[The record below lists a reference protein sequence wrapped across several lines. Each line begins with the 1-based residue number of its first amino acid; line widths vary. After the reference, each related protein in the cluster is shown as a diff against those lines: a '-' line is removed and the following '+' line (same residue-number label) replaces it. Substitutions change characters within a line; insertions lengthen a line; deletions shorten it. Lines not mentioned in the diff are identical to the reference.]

1 MSLNFIS
8 EPLRSAVAKTIS
20 LCGGTVT
27 QDGKTIQITGKHE
40 LMRSLLALGPTLRM
54 KAEKSGL
61 IIELIDSDA
70 DFSTA
75 AILGNPAT
83 PAAQSGPSRN

>member
-1 MSLNFIS
+1 MSLNFIP
-8 EPLRSAVAKTIS
+8 EPLRSAIAKTIS

-27 QDGKTIQITGKHE
+27 QEGNTIQITGKYE
-40 LMRSLLALGPTLRM
+40 LMRSLIALGPTLRQE
-54 KAEKSGL
+54 AEKSGL

-75 AILGNPAT
+75 AILGNSTT
-83 PAAQSGPSRN
+83 PTAQSGPSRS